1 MKRILLF
8 SVVILLASSALRAQD
23 RKESLERDGIY
34 TRETTP
40 ARVPI
45 PYQFVREADV
55 IWSKRV
61 WRVIDLRQKMNYPLY
76 YPTKLMQD
84 RESLVQRLVR
94 AIKYNEINAYKDEEF
109 TERLSY
115 QQVIEERLGAKDKVE
130 DSLDLEGNIV
140 YGQDRI
146 PLKKIIPGEINW
158 RDIKELLVKED
169 WFFDKQRSV
178 MEVRII
184 GICPILHRM
193 DYRKTGSDEEQ
204 EGTLSRIPT
213 FWIYFPEARSVLANT
228 DAYNNFNDAQRI
240 TYDDLFWKRN
250 FDSYIIRISNVWD
263 NRAIDEYT
271 FTGLQTLLESE
282 KIKTE
287 LFNFEHDLWE
297 Y

>member
-1 MKRILLF
+1 LLTSF
-8 SVVILLASSALRAQD
+8 ASNAQD
-23 RKESLERDGIY
+23 RKESLERDGFY

-45 PYQFVREADV
+45 PYQFVRESDV
-55 IWSKRV
+55 LWSKRV
-61 WRVIDLRQKMNYPLY
+61 WRIIDLRQKMNYPLY
-76 YPTKLMQD
+76 YPTELMQD

-94 AIKYNEINAYKDEEF
+94 AIKYNEINAYDPIDDEF
-109 TERLSY
+109 TTRLSY
-115 QQVIEERLGAKDKVE
+115 EQVVKQLGAEDKE
-130 DSLDLEGNIV
+130 QTQIDEN
-140 YGQDRI
+140 GQEVKVTVKGQIRW
-146 PLKKIIPGEINW
+146 G
-158 RDIKELLVKED
+158 DIKELLVKED

-193 DYRKTGSDEEQ
+193 DYRNTGNEEEQ
-204 EGTLSRIPT
+204 EGTLSRIQT

-263 NRAIDEYT
+263 NRAIYEYT

-282 KIKTE
+282 RIKTE

>member
-8 SVVILLASSALRAQD
+8 SVVILLAFSALRAQD

-45 PYQFVREADV
+45 PYQFVRESDV
-55 IWSKRV
+55 LWSKRI
-61 WRVIDLRQKMNYPLY
+61 WRIIDLRQKMNYPLY
-76 YPTKLMQD
+76 YPTDLMQD

-94 AIKYNEINAYKDEEF
+94 AIKYNEINAYDPIDDEF
-109 TERLSY
+109 TTRLSY
-115 QQVIEERLGAKDKVE
+115 EQVVKQLGAEDKE
-130 DSLDLEGNIV
+130 QTQLDEN
-140 YGQDRI
+140 GQEVKVTVKGQIRWGDV
-146 PLKKIIPGEINW
+146 
-158 RDIKELLVKED
+158 KELLVKED

-204 EGTLSRIPT
+204 EGSLNRIQT

-263 NRAIDEYT
+263 NRAIYDYT
-271 FTGLQTLLESE
+271 FTGLGTLLESE

>member
-8 SVVILLASSALRAQD
+8 SVVILLVSFASNAQD
-23 RKESLERDGIY
+23 RKESLERDGFY
-34 TRETTP
+34 TRETNP

-55 IWSKRV
+55 LWSKRI
-61 WRVIDLRQKMNYPLY
+61 WRIIDLRQKMNYPLY
-76 YPTKLMQD
+76 YPTELMQD

-94 AIKYNEINAYKDEEF
+94 AIKYNEINAYDPMDDEF
-109 TERLSY
+109 TTRLSY
-115 QQVIEERLGAKDKVE
+115 EQVVKQLGAEDKPGKQ
-130 DSLDLEGNIV
+130 LDEN
-140 YGQDRI
+140 GQEVDV
-146 PLKKIIPGEINW
+146 IIKGQIRW
-158 RDIKELLVKED
+158 GDVKELLVKED

-184 GICPILHRM
+184 GICPILHRI
-193 DYRKTGSDEEQ
+193 DYRNTGSDEEQ
-204 EGTLSRIPT
+204 VGTLSRIQT

-228 DAYNNFNDAQRI
+228 DVFNAFNDAQRI
-240 TYDDLFWKRN
+240 TFDDIFWKRR
-250 FDSYIIRISNVWD
+250 FDSYIIRESNVWD
-263 NRAIDEYT
+263 NRLISEYT

-282 KIKTE
+282 RIKTD

>member
-8 SVVILLASSALRAQD
+8 SVVILLSSSALIAQD

-45 PYQFVREADV
+45 PYQFVRESDV
-55 IWSKRV
+55 LWSKRI
-61 WRVIDLRQKMNYPLY
+61 WRIIDLRQKMNYPLY
-76 YPTKLMQD
+76 YPTDLMQD

-94 AIKYNEINAYKDEEF
+94 AIKYNEINAYDPIDDEF
-109 TERLSY
+109 TTRLSY
-115 QQVIEERLGAKDKVE
+115 EQVIKNLGAEDQEQTQLDENGQEVKVT
-130 DSLDLEGNIV
+130 V
-140 YGQDRI
+140 KGQIRWGDV
-146 PLKKIIPGEINW
+146 
-158 RDIKELLVKED
+158 KELMVKED

-193 DYRKTGSDEEQ
+193 DYRKTGGDEEQ
-204 EGTLSRIPT
+204 EGTLSRIQT
-213 FWIYFPEARSVLANT
+213 FWVYFPEARKVLANT

-250 FDSYIIRISNVWD
+250 FDSYIIRESNVWD
-263 NRAIDEYT
+263 NRAIYEYT
-271 FTGLQTLLESE
+271 FTGLGTLLESE
-282 KIKTE
+282 RIKTE

>member
-1 MKRILLF
+1 MF
-8 SVVILLASSALRAQD
+8 SVVILLSSSALIAQD

-45 PYQFVREADV
+45 PYQFVRESDV
-55 IWSKRV
+55 LWSKRI
-61 WRVIDLRQKMNYPLY
+61 WRIIDLRQKMNYPLY
-76 YPTKLMQD
+76 YPTDLMQD

-94 AIKYNEINAYKDEEF
+94 AIKYNEINAYDPIDDEF
-109 TERLSY
+109 TTRLSY
-115 QQVIEERLGAKDKVE
+115 EQVIKNLGAEDQEQTQLDENGQEVKVT
-130 DSLDLEGNIV
+130 V
-140 YGQDRI
+140 KGQIRWGDV
-146 PLKKIIPGEINW
+146 
-158 RDIKELLVKED
+158 KELMVKED

-193 DYRKTGSDEEQ
+193 DYRKTGGDEEQ
-204 EGTLSRIPT
+204 EGTLSRIQT
-213 FWIYFPEARSVLANT
+213 FWVYFPEARKVLANT

-250 FDSYIIRISNVWD
+250 FDSYIIRESNVWD
-263 NRAIDEYT
+263 NRAIYEYT
-271 FTGLQTLLESE
+271 FTGLGTLLESE
-282 KIKTE
+282 RIKTE

>member
-1 MKRILLF
+1 MKRIILF
-8 SVVILLASSALRAQD
+8 SVVILLTSFASNAQD
-23 RKESLERDGIY
+23 RKESLERDGFY

-45 PYQFVREADV
+45 PYQFVRESDV

-61 WRVIDLRQKMNYPLY
+61 WRIIDLRQKMNYPLY
-76 YPTKLMQD
+76 YPTELMQD

-94 AIKYNEINAYKDEEF
+94 AIKYNEINAYDPIDDEF
-109 TERLSY
+109 TKRLSY
-115 QQVIEERLGAKDKVE
+115 EQVLVQLGAEDKE
-130 DSLDLEGNIV
+130 QTSIDEN
-140 YGQDRI
+140 GQEVKVTIKGQIRW
-146 PLKKIIPGEINW
+146 GE
-158 RDIKELLVKED
+158 IKELMVKED

-193 DYRKTGSDEEQ
+193 DYPKTGSDEEQ
-204 EGTLSRIPT
+204 EEGTLSRIQA

-250 FDSYIIRISNVWD
+250 FDSYIIRISNVLD
-263 NRAIDEYT
+263 NRLISEYT
-271 FTGLQTLLESE
+271 FTGLGTLLESE
-282 KIKTE
+282 RIKTE

>member
-1 MKRILLF
+1 MKRIILF
-8 SVVILLASSALRAQD
+8 SVVILLTSFASNAQD
-23 RKESLERDGIY
+23 RKESLERDGFY

-45 PYQFVREADV
+45 PYQFVRESDV
-55 IWSKRV
+55 LWSKRV
-61 WRVIDLRQKMNYPLY
+61 WRIIDLRQKMNYPLY
-76 YPTKLMQD
+76 YPTELMQD

-94 AIKYNEINAYKDEEF
+94 AIKYNEINAYDPIEDDEF
-109 TERLSY
+109 TTRLSY
-115 QQVIEERLGAKDKVE
+115 EQVVKQLGAEDREQTQLDENGQEVKVT
-130 DSLDLEGNIV
+130 V
-140 YGQDRI
+140 KGQIRWGDV
-146 PLKKIIPGEINW
+146 
-158 RDIKELLVKED
+158 KELLVKED

-204 EGTLSRIPT
+204 EGTLSRIQT

-263 NRAIDEYT
+263 NRAIYEYT

>member
-1 MKRILLF
+1 MKRIILF
-8 SVVILLASSALRAQD
+8 SVVILLTSFASNAQD
-23 RKESLERDGIY
+23 RKESLERDGFY

-45 PYQFVREADV
+45 PYQFVRESDV
-55 IWSKRV
+55 LWSKRV
-61 WRVIDLRQKMNYPLY
+61 WRIIDLRQKMNYPLY
-76 YPTKLMQD
+76 YPTELMQD

-94 AIKYNEINAYKDEEF
+94 AIKYNEINAYDPIDDEF
-109 TERLSY
+109 TTRLSY
-115 QQVIEERLGAKDKVE
+115 EQVVKQLGAEDKE
-130 DSLDLEGNIV
+130 QTQIDEN
-140 YGQDRI
+140 GQEVKVTVKGQIRW
-146 PLKKIIPGEINW
+146 G
-158 RDIKELLVKED
+158 DIKELLVKED

-193 DYRKTGSDEEQ
+193 DYRNTGNEEEQ
-204 EGTLSRIPT
+204 EGTLSRIQT

-263 NRAIDEYT
+263 NRAIYEYT

-282 KIKTE
+282 RIKTE

>member
-1 MKRILLF
+1 MKRIILF
-8 SVVILLASSALRAQD
+8 SVLILFTSFASNAQD
-23 RKESLERDGIY
+23 RKESLERDGFY

-45 PYQFVREADV
+45 PYQFVRESDV
-55 IWSKRV
+55 LWSKRI
-61 WRVIDLRQKMNYPLY
+61 WRIIDLRQKMNYPLY
-76 YPTKLMQD
+76 YPTELMQD

-94 AIKYNEINAYKDEEF
+94 AIKYNEINAYDPLDDEF
-109 TERLSY
+109 TTRLSY
-115 QQVIEERLGAKDKVE
+115 EQVVKQLGAEDKE
-130 DSLDLEGNIV
+130 QTQLDEN
-140 YGQDRI
+140 GQEVTVTV
-146 PLKKIIPGEINW
+146 KGEIRW
-158 RDIKELLVKED
+158 GDVKELLVKED

-193 DYRKTGSDEEQ
+193 DFRKTGSEEEQ
-204 EGTLSRIPT
+204 EGTLSRIQT

-263 NRAIDEYT
+263 NRAISDYT
-271 FTGLQTLLESE
+271 FTGLGTLLESE
-282 KIKTE
+282 RIKTE

>member
-1 MKRILLF
+1 MKRIILF
-8 SVVILLASSALRAQD
+8 SVVILLTSFASNAQD
-23 RKESLERDGIY
+23 RKESLERDGFY

-45 PYQFVREADV
+45 PYQFVRESDV
-55 IWSKRV
+55 LWSKRV
-61 WRVIDLRQKMNYPLY
+61 WRIIDLRQKMNYPLY
-76 YPTKLMQD
+76 YPTELMQD

-94 AIKYNEINAYKDEEF
+94 AIKYNEINAYDPIDDEF
-109 TERLSY
+109 TTRLSY
-115 QQVIEERLGAKDKVE
+115 EQVVKQLGAEDREQTQLDENGQEVKV
-130 DSLDLEGNIV
+130 IV
-140 YGQDRI
+140 KGQIRWGDV
-146 PLKKIIPGEINW
+146 
-158 RDIKELLVKED
+158 KELLVKED

-204 EGTLSRIPT
+204 EGTLSRIQT

-263 NRAIDEYT
+263 NRAIYEYT

-282 KIKTE
+282 RIKTE

>member
-1 MKRILLF
+1 MKRIILF
-8 SVVILLASSALRAQD
+8 SVVILLTSFASNAQD
-23 RKESLERDGIY
+23 RKESLERDGFY

-45 PYQFVREADV
+45 PYQFVRESDV
-55 IWSKRV
+55 LWSKRV
-61 WRVIDLRQKMNYPLY
+61 WRIIDLRQKMNYPLY
-76 YPTKLMQD
+76 YPTELMQD

-94 AIKYNEINAYKDEEF
+94 AIKYNEINAYDPIDDEF
-109 TERLSY
+109 TTRLSY
-115 QQVIEERLGAKDKVE
+115 EQVVKQLGAEDREQTQLDENGQEVKVT
-130 DSLDLEGNIV
+130 V
-140 YGQDRI
+140 KGQIRWGDV
-146 PLKKIIPGEINW
+146 
-158 RDIKELLVKED
+158 KELLVKED

-204 EGTLSRIPT
+204 EGTLSRIQT

-263 NRAIDEYT
+263 NRAIYEYT

>member
-1 MKRILLF
+1 MKRIILF
-8 SVVILLASSALRAQD
+8 SVVILLTSFASNAQD
-23 RKESLERDGIY
+23 RKESLERDGFY

-45 PYQFVREADV
+45 PYQFVRESDV

-61 WRVIDLRQKMNYPLY
+61 WRIIDLRQKMNYPLY
-76 YPTKLMQD
+76 YPTELMQD

-94 AIKYNEINAYKDEEF
+94 AIKYNEINAYDPIDDEF
-109 TERLSY
+109 TKRLSY
-115 QQVIEERLGAKDKVE
+115 EQVLVQLGAEDKE
-130 DSLDLEGNIV
+130 QTSIDEN
-140 YGQDRI
+140 GQEVKVTIKGQIRW
-146 PLKKIIPGEINW
+146 GE
-158 RDIKELLVKED
+158 IKELMVKED

-193 DYRKTGSDEEQ
+193 DYRNTGSDEEQ
-204 EGTLSRIPT
+204 EEGTLSRIKA

-250 FDSYIIRISNVWD
+250 FDSYIIRISNVLD
-263 NRAIDEYT
+263 NRLISEYT
-271 FTGLQTLLESE
+271 FTGLGTLLESE
-282 KIKTE
+282 RIKTE

>member
-1 MKRILLF
+1 MF
-8 SVVILLASSALRAQD
+8 SVVILLAFSALRAQD

-45 PYQFVREADV
+45 PYQFVRESDV
-55 IWSKRV
+55 LWSKRI
-61 WRVIDLRQKMNYPLY
+61 WRIIDLRQKMNYPLY
-76 YPTKLMQD
+76 YPTDLMQD

-94 AIKYNEINAYKDEEF
+94 AIKYNEINAYDPIDDEF
-109 TERLSY
+109 TTRLSY
-115 QQVIEERLGAKDKVE
+115 EQVVKQLGAEDKE
-130 DSLDLEGNIV
+130 QTQLDEN
-140 YGQDRI
+140 GQEVKVTVKGQIRWGDV
-146 PLKKIIPGEINW
+146 
-158 RDIKELLVKED
+158 KELLVKED

-204 EGTLSRIPT
+204 EGSLNRIQT

-263 NRAIDEYT
+263 NRAIYDYT
-271 FTGLQTLLESE
+271 FTGLGTLLESE

>member
-1 MKRILLF
+1 MKRIILF
-8 SVVILLASSALRAQD
+8 SVVILLTSFASNAQD
-23 RKESLERDGIY
+23 RKESLERDGFY

-45 PYQFVREADV
+45 PYQFVRESDV

-61 WRVIDLRQKMNYPLY
+61 WRIIDLRQKMNYPLY
-76 YPTKLMQD
+76 YPTELMQD

-94 AIKYNEINAYKDEEF
+94 AIKYNEINAYDPIDEEF
-109 TERLSY
+109 TKRLSY
-115 QQVIEERLGAKDKVE
+115 EQVLVQLGAEDKE
-130 DSLDLEGNIV
+130 QTSIDEN
-140 YGQDRI
+140 GQEVKVTIKGQIRW
-146 PLKKIIPGEINW
+146 GE
-158 RDIKELLVKED
+158 IKELMVKED

-193 DYRKTGSDEEQ
+193 DYRNTGSDEEQ
-204 EGTLSRIPT
+204 EEGTLSRIQT

-250 FDSYIIRISNVWD
+250 FDSYIIRISNVLD
-263 NRAIDEYT
+263 NRLISEYT
-271 FTGLQTLLESE
+271 FTGLGTLLESE
-282 KIKTE
+282 RIKTE

>member
-1 MKRILLF
+1 MKRIILF
-8 SVVILLASSALRAQD
+8 SVLIFFASFASNAQD
-23 RKESLERDGIY
+23 RKESLERDGFY

-45 PYQFVREADV
+45 PYQFVRESDV
-55 IWSKRV
+55 LWSKRV
-61 WRVIDLRQKMNYPLY
+61 WRIIDLRQKMNYPLY
-76 YPTKLMQD
+76 YPTELMQD

-94 AIKYNEINAYKDEEF
+94 AIKYNEINAYDPLDDEF
-109 TERLSY
+109 TTRLSY
-115 QQVIEERLGAKDKVE
+115 EQVVKQLGAEDKE
-130 DSLDLEGNIV
+130 QTQLDEN
-140 YGQDRI
+140 GQEVTVTVKGQIRW
-146 PLKKIIPGEINW
+146 G
-158 RDIKELLVKED
+158 DIKELLVKED

-193 DYRKTGSDEEQ
+193 DYRKTGNEEEQ
-204 EGTLSRIPT
+204 EGTLNRIQT

-263 NRAIDEYT
+263 NRAIYEYT
-271 FTGLQTLLESE
+271 FTGLGTLLESE
-282 KIKTE
+282 RIKTE

>member
-1 MKRILLF
+1 MKRIILF
-8 SVVILLASSALRAQD
+8 SVVILLTSFALNAQD
-23 RKESLERDGIY
+23 RKESLERDGFY

-45 PYQFVREADV
+45 PYQFVRESDV
-55 IWSKRV
+55 LWSKRV
-61 WRVIDLRQKMNYPLY
+61 WRIIDLRQKMNYPLY
-76 YPTKLMQD
+76 YPTELMQD

-94 AIKYNEINAYKDEEF
+94 AIKYNEINAYDPIDDEF
-109 TERLSY
+109 TTRLSY
-115 QQVIEERLGAKDKVE
+115 EQVVKQLGAEDREQTQLDENGQEVKVT
-130 DSLDLEGNIV
+130 V
-140 YGQDRI
+140 KGQIRWGDV
-146 PLKKIIPGEINW
+146 
-158 RDIKELLVKED
+158 KELLVKED

-204 EGTLSRIPT
+204 EGTLSRIQT

-263 NRAIDEYT
+263 NRAIYEYT
-271 FTGLQTLLESE
+271 FTGLGTLLESE
-282 KIKTE
+282 RIKTE

>member
-1 MKRILLF
+1 LF
-8 SVVILLASSALRAQD
+8 SVVILLAFSALRAQD

-45 PYQFVREADV
+45 PYQFVRESDV
-55 IWSKRV
+55 LWSKRI
-61 WRVIDLRQKMNYPLY
+61 WRIIDLRQKMNYPLY
-76 YPTKLMQD
+76 YPTDLMQD

-94 AIKYNEINAYKDEEF
+94 AIKYNEINAYDPIDDEF
-109 TERLSY
+109 TTRLSY
-115 QQVIEERLGAKDKVE
+115 EQVIKNLGAEDKE
-130 DSLDLEGNIV
+130 QTQLDEN
-140 YGQDRI
+140 GQEVKVTVKGQIRWGDV
-146 PLKKIIPGEINW
+146 
-158 RDIKELLVKED
+158 KELMVKED

-193 DYRKTGSDEEQ
+193 DFRKTGGDEEQ
-204 EGTLSRIPT
+204 EGTLSRIQT
-213 FWIYFPEARSVLANT
+213 FWVYFPEARKVLANT

-250 FDSYIIRISNVWD
+250 FDSYIIRESNVWD
-263 NRAIDEYT
+263 NRAIYEYT
-271 FTGLQTLLESE
+271 FTGLGTLLESE
-282 KIKTE
+282 RIKTE

>member
-8 SVVILLASSALRAQD
+8 SIVILLASSALRAQD

-76 YPTKLMQD
+76 YPTVLMQD

-115 QQVIEERLGAKDKVE
+115 QQVIEGLGAKDKAV

-140 YGQDRI
+140 YGQDGK
-146 PLKKIIPGEINW
+146 PLKRIIPGEINW

-184 GICPILHRM
+184 GICPII
-193 DYRKTGSDEEQ
+193 YVIKNGSEDEQ
-204 EGTLSRIPT
+204 ESKFVKSKP
-213 FWIYFPEARSVLANT
+213 FWVFFPEARKVLANT

-240 TYDDLFWKRN
+240 SYDDLFWKRN
-250 FDSYIIRISNVWD
+250 FDSYIIQISNVWG
-263 NRAIDEYT
+263 NRPISDYI
-271 FTGLQTLLESE
+271 FDGLPIMLESE

>member
-1 MKRILLF
+1 MF
-8 SVVILLASSALRAQD
+8 SVVILLSSSALIAQD

-45 PYQFVREADV
+45 PYQFVRESDV
-55 IWSKRV
+55 LWSKRI
-61 WRVIDLRQKMNYPLY
+61 WRIIDLRQKMNYPLY
-76 YPTKLMQD
+76 YPTDLMQD

-94 AIKYNEINAYKDEEF
+94 AIKYNEINAYDPIDDEF
-109 TERLSY
+109 TTRLSY
-115 QQVIEERLGAKDKVE
+115 EQVIKNLGAEDQEQTQLDENGQEVKVT
-130 DSLDLEGNIV
+130 V
-140 YGQDRI
+140 KGQIRWGDV
-146 PLKKIIPGEINW
+146 
-158 RDIKELLVKED
+158 KELMVKED

-193 DYRKTGSDEEQ
+193 DFPKTGGDEEQ
-204 EGTLSRIPT
+204 EGTLSRIQT
-213 FWIYFPEARSVLANT
+213 FWVYFPEARKVLANT

-250 FDSYIIRISNVWD
+250 FDSYIIRESNVWD
-263 NRAIDEYT
+263 NRAIYEYT
-271 FTGLQTLLESE
+271 FTGLGTLLESE
-282 KIKTE
+282 RIKTE

>member
-1 MKRILLF
+1 MKRIILF
-8 SVVILLASSALRAQD
+8 SVVILLTSFASNAQD
-23 RKESLERDGIY
+23 RKESLERDGFY

-45 PYQFVREADV
+45 PYQFVRESDV
-55 IWSKRV
+55 LWSKRV
-61 WRVIDLRQKMNYPLY
+61 WRIIDLRQKMNYPLY
-76 YPTKLMQD
+76 YPTEPMQD

-94 AIKYNEINAYKDEEF
+94 AIKYNEINAYDPIDDEF
-109 TERLSY
+109 TTRLSY
-115 QQVIEERLGAKDKVE
+115 EQVVKQLGAEDKE
-130 DSLDLEGNIV
+130 GTQLDEN
-140 YGQDRI
+140 GQEVKVTVKGQIRWGDV
-146 PLKKIIPGEINW
+146 
-158 RDIKELLVKED
+158 KELLVKED

-193 DYRKTGSDEEQ
+193 DYRKTGSEEEQ
-204 EGTLSRIPT
+204 EGTLSRIQT

-228 DAYNNFNDAQRI
+228 DAYNNFNDAQRN

-263 NRAIDEYT
+263 NRAIYEYT
-271 FTGLQTLLESE
+271 FTGLGTLLESE
-282 KIKTE
+282 RIKTE

>member
-1 MKRILLF
+1 MKRIILF
-8 SVVILLASSALRAQD
+8 SVVILLTSFASNAQD
-23 RKESLERDGIY
+23 RKESLERDGFY

-45 PYQFVREADV
+45 PYQFVRESDV
-55 IWSKRV
+55 LWSKRV
-61 WRVIDLRQKMNYPLY
+61 WRIIDLRQKMNYPLY
-76 YPTKLMQD
+76 YPTELMQD

-94 AIKYNEINAYKDEEF
+94 AIKYNEINAYDPIEDDEF
-109 TERLSY
+109 TTRLSY
-115 QQVIEERLGAKDKVE
+115 EQVVKQLGAEDKE
-130 DSLDLEGNIV
+130 QTQLDEN
-140 YGQDRI
+140 GQEVKVTVKGQIRW
-146 PLKKIIPGEINW
+146 G
-158 RDIKELLVKED
+158 DIKELLVKED

-184 GICPILHRM
+184 GICPILHRT

>member
-1 MKRILLF
+1 
-8 SVVILLASSALRAQD
+8 
-23 RKESLERDGIY
+23 
-34 TRETTP
+34 
-40 ARVPI
+40 
-45 PYQFVREADV
+45 
-55 IWSKRV
+55 
-61 WRVIDLRQKMNYPLY
+61 
-76 YPTKLMQD
+76 
-84 RESLVQRLVR
+84 
-94 AIKYNEINAYKDEEF
+94 
-109 TERLSY
+109 
-115 QQVIEERLGAKDKVE
+115 
-130 DSLDLEGNIV
+130 
-140 YGQDRI
+140 
-146 PLKKIIPGEINW
+146 
-158 RDIKELLVKED
+158 VKED

-184 GICPILHRM
+184 GICPILHRT

>member
-1 MKRILLF
+1 MKRIILF
-8 SVVILLASSALRAQD
+8 SVVILLTSFASNAQD
-23 RKESLERDGIY
+23 RKESLERDGFY

-45 PYQFVREADV
+45 PYQFVRESDV
-55 IWSKRV
+55 LWSKRV
-61 WRVIDLRQKMNYPLY
+61 WRIIDLRQKMNYPLY
-76 YPTKLMQD
+76 YPTELMQD

-94 AIKYNEINAYKDEEF
+94 AIKYNEINAYDPIDDEF
-109 TERLSY
+109 TTRLSY
-115 QQVIEERLGAKDKVE
+115 EQVVKQLGAEDKE
-130 DSLDLEGNIV
+130 QTQLDEN
-140 YGQDRI
+140 GQEVKVTVKGQIRW
-146 PLKKIIPGEINW
+146 G
-158 RDIKELLVKED
+158 DIKELLVKED

-204 EGTLSRIPT
+204 EGTLSRIQT

-263 NRAIDEYT
+263 NRAIYEYT

>member
-1 MKRILLF
+1 MKRIILF
-8 SVVILLASSALRAQD
+8 SVVILLTSFASNAQD
-23 RKESLERDGIY
+23 RKESLERDGFY

-45 PYQFVREADV
+45 PYQFVRESDV

-61 WRVIDLRQKMNYPLY
+61 WRIIDLRQKMNYPLY
-76 YPTKLMQD
+76 YPTELMQD

-94 AIKYNEINAYKDEEF
+94 AIKYNEINAYDPIDDEF
-109 TERLSY
+109 TKRLSY
-115 QQVIEERLGAKDKVE
+115 EQVLVQLGAEDKE
-130 DSLDLEGNIV
+130 QTSIDEN
-140 YGQDRI
+140 GQEVKVTIKGQIRW
-146 PLKKIIPGEINW
+146 G
-158 RDIKELLVKED
+158 DIKELMVKED

-184 GICPILHRM
+184 GICPIFHRV
-193 DYRKTGSDEEQ
+193 DYRNTGSDEEQ
-204 EGTLSRIPT
+204 EVTLNRMQA

-250 FDSYIIRISNVWD
+250 FDSYIIRISNVLD
-263 NRAIDEYT
+263 NRLISEYT
-271 FTGLQTLLESE
+271 FTGLGTLLESE
-282 KIKTE
+282 RIKTE

>member
-1 MKRILLF
+1 MKRIILF
-8 SVVILLASSALRAQD
+8 SVVILLTSFASNAQD
-23 RKESLERDGIY
+23 RKESLERDGFY

-45 PYQFVREADV
+45 PYQFVRESDV
-55 IWSKRV
+55 LWSKRV
-61 WRVIDLRQKMNYPLY
+61 WRIIDLRQKMNYPLY
-76 YPTKLMQD
+76 YPTELMQD

-94 AIKYNEINAYKDEEF
+94 AIKYNEINAYDPIEDDEF
-109 TERLSY
+109 TTRLSY
-115 QQVIEERLGAKDKVE
+115 EQVVKQLGAEDKE
-130 DSLDLEGNIV
+130 QTQLDEN
-140 YGQDRI
+140 GQEVKVTVKGQIRW
-146 PLKKIIPGEINW
+146 G
-158 RDIKELLVKED
+158 DIKELLVKED

-204 EGTLSRIPT
+204 EGTLSRIQT

>member
-1 MKRILLF
+1 MKRIILF
-8 SVVILLASSALRAQD
+8 SVVILLTSFASNAQD
-23 RKESLERDGIY
+23 RKESLERDGFY

-45 PYQFVREADV
+45 PYQFVRESDV
-55 IWSKRV
+55 LWSKRV
-61 WRVIDLRQKMNYPLY
+61 WRIIDLRQKMNYPLY
-76 YPTKLMQD
+76 YPTELMQD

-94 AIKYNEINAYKDEEF
+94 AIKYNEINAYDPIDDEF
-109 TERLSY
+109 TTRLSY
-115 QQVIEERLGAKDKVE
+115 EQVVKQLGAEDREQTQLDENGQEVKVT
-130 DSLDLEGNIV
+130 V
-140 YGQDRI
+140 KGQIRWGDV
-146 PLKKIIPGEINW
+146 
-158 RDIKELLVKED
+158 KELLVKED

-193 DYRKTGSDEEQ
+193 DYRNTGNEEEQ
-204 EGTLSRIPT
+204 EGTLSRIQT

-263 NRAIDEYT
+263 NRAIYEYT

-282 KIKTE
+282 RIKTE

>member
-1 MKRILLF
+1 MKRIILF
-8 SVVILLASSALRAQD
+8 SVVILLTSFASNAQD
-23 RKESLERDGIY
+23 RKESLERDGFY

-45 PYQFVREADV
+45 PYQFVRESDV
-55 IWSKRV
+55 LWSKRV
-61 WRVIDLRQKMNYPLY
+61 WRIIDLRQKMNYPLY
-76 YPTKLMQD
+76 YPTELMQD

-94 AIKYNEINAYKDEEF
+94 AIKYNEINAYDPIEDDEF
-109 TERLSY
+109 TTRLSY
-115 QQVIEERLGAKDKVE
+115 EQVVKQLGAEDKE
-130 DSLDLEGNIV
+130 QTQLDEN
-140 YGQDRI
+140 GQEVKVTVKGQIRW
-146 PLKKIIPGEINW
+146 G
-158 RDIKELLVKED
+158 DIKELLVKED

-184 GICPILHRM
+184 GICPILHRK

-263 NRAIDEYT
+263 NRAIYEYT